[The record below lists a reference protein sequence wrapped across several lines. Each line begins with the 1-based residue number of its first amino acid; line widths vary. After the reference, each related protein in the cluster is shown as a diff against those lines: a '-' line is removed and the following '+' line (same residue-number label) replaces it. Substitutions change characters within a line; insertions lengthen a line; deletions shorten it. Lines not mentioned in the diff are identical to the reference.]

1 MYSLTV
7 LGFWLSRNV
16 FSLGR
21 KALAKLLGT
30 ELPTTDRGLLQLL
43 GCLNFAGQ
51 FVTDYKRKVRDL
63 YALTCK
69 TSNGRWTSGHTEL
82 LNDIADEICNRLE
95 LGLVDMS

>member
-1 MYSLTV
+1 MHTLLDAAPTSHRPHHATYV
-7 LGFWLSRNV
+7 DDVHVGFWLSRNV

-43 GCLNFAGQ
+43 GRLNFAGQ

-63 YALTCK
+63 YALTRK
-69 TSNGRWTSGHTEL
+69 TSDGRWTSGHT
-82 LNDIADEICNRLE
+82 
-95 LGLVDMS
+95 

>member
-51 FVTDYKRKVRDL
+51 CVMDYKLKVRDL

-69 TSNGRWTSGHTEL
+69 TSDGRWTSGHP
-82 LNDIADEICNRLE
+82 
-95 LGLVDMS
+95 